1 MQSRAEPGGGLH
13 FPPGSAPNAGRLQP
27 ERRPNPFLVVGGE
40 WLCLA
45 VCVGRAGEYRDPV
58 AALDV
63 LRSIAACPVVR
74 SMSDTT
80 TVPDSRR
87 DQVETLTLEELAH
100 ELECSRWLVDDRID
114 PSVISRRALLS
125 DDLVHGLAQR

>member
-1 MQSRAEPGGGLH
+1 MRARSEAAGHPDHYLPLTGGH
-13 FPPGSAPNAGRLQP
+13 SALS
-27 ERRPNPFLVVGGE
+27 
-40 WLCLA
+40 
-45 VCVGRAGEYRDPV
+45 DSV